1 MIYIEYMWAVAEDE
15 YKKKNA
21 RISHI
26 GHSFN
31 TMHTLF

>member
-1 MIYIEYMWAVAEDE
+1 MIYEYMWAVAEDE
-15 YKKKNA
+15 YKKNA